1 MYIKHDAYT
10 YISKGPPSSTD
21 IVGFIS
27 TTDTSPHS
35 NRKSPLRNRYKFA
48 KQHKYTCRSASQHK
62 DRLATKGKCPLD
74 NRQVI
79 LTTQR
84 LNLS

>member
-27 TTDTSPHS
+27 TTDIQVRIATE
-35 NRKSPLRNRYKFA
+35 KV
-48 KQHKYTCRSASQHK
+48 
-62 DRLATKGKCPLD
+62 RLATD
-74 NRQVI
+74 
-79 LTTQR
+79 TSS
-84 LNLS
+84 LSNTNIHVGLLRNTKIA